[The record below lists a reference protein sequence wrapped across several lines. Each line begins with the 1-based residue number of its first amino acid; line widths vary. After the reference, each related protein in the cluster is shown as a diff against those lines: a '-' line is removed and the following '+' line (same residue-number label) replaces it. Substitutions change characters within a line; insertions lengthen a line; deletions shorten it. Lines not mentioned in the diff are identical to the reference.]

1 MRRHI
6 AIAWLFLTA
15 ASASSGAELGAV
27 VQNFNSEQAV
37 NRVVGSTSLRRT
49 AEAAKV
55 GAYGGTLAYALREP
69 QPAFVRL
76 RVEWPLPRGAELLTF
91 WLKGDGSPNVLRL
104 HLARFQGERATQ
116 WSALVPEFSLAAA
129 EWQPQQVALSGVAQD
144 EEHLEL
150 VEIEVVRKLPP
161 DKGPAEG
168 KAFLDDFVARGE
180 LADAKAPLAV
190 AITPCPGATADLD
203 KRPDLLADVR
213 NFTTAEQTL
222 EVSYAVTDAFEQEV
236 QKGKETV
243 LLPAGGSGEF
253 AWPLAQEADAAQSP
267 FRVRVDAHC
276 ARLRATASAERTF
289 ACGNARVLLEDF
301 EQVKGRFYVFASDK
315 PFIGDFYLRESAR
328 RPIGVALARSTEQ
341 AHSGKACARIEYDL
355 PKGRHTLALQYNRDL
370 EGHPY
375 KVGLWVRNDGAP
387 ISVSIA
393 TSDHCDRHYLLT
405 SYNDRD
411 DWDTPLGRV
420 TEPGWQYLEAVLP
433 SAGIGEDGSKAGGR
447 GKLHW
452 PLRITALNFTLD
464 PSERPAKGAIC
475 VDDLIVFDQK
485 GDTGFLK
492 LALSYENDEHILA
505 EKGTVRLHCS
515 NSSLLRD
522 RKAALSWEVKDKV
535 RGKTLKS
542 GRTQLELPPAS
553 SRMIEV
559 DVGDLWP
566 TRDTFGGPLAFAA
579 QLADSDNVRET
590 AQAEILLVS
599 PDCRTVLYDFE
610 EQEPFAV
617 GGKAFG
623 ATLIFPTAEQ
633 AHGGKRSLK
642 IPWVAEQATP
652 YHFPESAVR
661 FAEPPPGL
669 PRTIGLWIHG
679 DGGNEVFA
687 LRTTDYGAPPHRGI
701 MTEVFP
707 LQPVRVDWQ
716 GWRQVQFELPKTVP
730 GYDGPENQF
739 GVVNYPLR
747 LDAVV
752 YSDAQTTAERGAV
765 FMDDLAVV
773 TQLPRRESVAAGP
786 LRPNC
791 LAVFPPGQ
799 PLTMALAN
807 RSQAFPRTVAASFAM
822 KRMDGTVVAEARKDV
837 TLTPGARETLS
848 LDPGKGATGWFTVAT
863 EVVDKAS
870 PEGNWRREEPA
881 ILYAFPVGSDE
892 ALVRLFSS
900 EVELRKLLRST
911 EVVDVLDW
919 DSWESFKGLPSP
931 RWFENRLA
939 EWEKQGRGVNAILG
953 YSADWAAG
961 EGYRAMREGSYR
973 RWLGAGMQV
982 PEGESDWEA
991 YVRGV
996 SRGFRGRIPR
1006 WIVWHIPDRDGPL
1019 CVAPARFARM
1029 LDTACREVKR
1039 YNPKAEV
1046 LVGSLSLERGVPY
1059 LAALLQ
1065 ASPGTKFDAVCL
1077 DLSMGDEPPEYG
1089 FLLEAVDAFRKLLKQ
1104 RGVDA
1109 RIVATYMDW
1118 QAGEGLQ
1125 LSYHEQ
1131 ASWLSRGLILSRVCG
1146 IEKPYLTLAHSEFE
1160 QRGAGLVYRKPLQIA
1175 GKSDYMVPKPAFL
1188 SYLITQ
1194 NWLEAARYV
1203 GPCEIREREPFF
1215 TRCYLFDAKGAAF
1228 AAIWRTLG
1236 EADLVLPQSLLP
1248 QAVENAYGIAAT
1260 PKTGERGPVYRIGG
1274 MPLFFRFPKE
1284 QLPLWQAGLGDS
1296 RLRYRDAPESTW
1308 RQTILDSVVPGSAG
1322 GEQAHEYKADG
1333 TAFTCNAPL
1342 VNGTLVACTGRRG
1355 LHKEEFV
1362 LDLSQYSGGDLVLVK
1377 RLEVP
1382 KGGEADMQL
1391 WLDGKAIGAWPVSS
1405 DDPKL
1410 PNGLRDASW
1419 IIERSALG
1427 GKGGKRRFAVTY
1439 AEPSASLGPGPGG
1452 TSFGY
1457 WLHESAT
1464 STYYLSDLDP
1474 ISAQQT
1480 YGVFKR
1486 DLNVANRELK
1496 ILDRTFPKGLGTH
1509 APARLEYLLNGQFAT
1524 FEAEVGVD
1532 AFGEGKGSV
1541 VFQVFADGQLRY
1553 KSQAAL
1559 TGFDPPQK
1567 VHVDVKGVRRLVLAA
1582 TDAGDGNE
1590 FDFADWGSARLSR

>member
-1 MRRHI
+1 MKSQVHRNI
-6 AIAWLFLTA
+6 AIAWLLLAATTA
-15 ASASSGAELGAV
+15 WAAELGAV
-27 VQNFNSEQAV
+27 VQNFNSEHAV
-37 NRVVGSTSLRRT
+37 GREAGATSLRRT

-69 QPAFVRL
+69 QPASVRL
-76 RVEWPLPRGAELLTF
+76 RVGWPLPTGAELLTF

-104 HLARFQGERATQ
+104 HLARFKGARATR
-116 WSALVPEFSLAAA
+116 WSALVPELPLAAA
-129 EWQPQQVALSGVAQD
+129 EWQAQQVALSGVAQD
-144 EEHLEL
+144 GEHLEL
-150 VEIEVVRKLPP
+150 VDIEIVRKLPP

-168 KAFLDDFVARGE
+168 KAFLDDFVARGQ

-190 AITPCPGATADLD
+190 AITPCPGATADID

-213 NFTTAEQTL
+213 NFAAAEQTF
-222 EVSYAVTDAFEQEV
+222 EVSYALYDAFEQEV

-243 LLPAGGSGEF
+243 LLPAGGNGELT
-253 AWPLAQEADAAQSP
+253 WPLSPKAAAAPSP
-267 FRVRVDAHC
+267 FRFRVDAHC
-276 ARLRATASAERTF
+276 ARLRATASAERSF

-301 EQVKGRFYVFASDK
+301 EQVKGRFYAFAAGK
-315 PFIGDFYLRESAR
+315 PFVGDFYLREGTR
-328 RPIGVALARSTEQ
+328 RPIGVALARSAEQ
-341 AHSGKACARIEYDL
+341 PHSGKACARIEYGL

-375 KVGLWVRNDGAP
+375 KVGLWVRNDGP
-387 ISVSIA
+387 PVNVSIA
-393 TSDHCDRHYLLT
+393 TSDHCNRHYLLT

-433 SAGIGEDGSKAGGR
+433 SVGIGEDGSKAGGR

-452 PLRITALNFTLD
+452 PLRITALNFTPD
-464 PSERPAKGAIC
+464 PSKEPTSGVIW
-475 VDDLIVFDQK
+475 VDDLTVFDQK
-485 GDTGFLK
+485 GDTGFLT
-492 LALSYENDEHILA
+492 LALSYANDEHILA
-505 EKGTVRLHCS
+505 EKGTVRLRCS
-515 NSSLLRD
+515 NSSLLRP
-522 RKAALSWEVKDKV
+522 RRVALSWEAKVKGRAKA
-535 RGKTLKS
+535 LKS
-542 GRTQLELPPAS
+542 GRSELELPPAS
-553 SRMIEV
+553 TQWVEV
-559 DVGDLWP
+559 DVADLWP
-566 TRDTFGGPLAFAA
+566 ERDTFGGPVAFAA
-579 QLADSDNVRET
+579 QLADTDNVRET

-599 PDCRTVLYDFE
+599 PDYRTVLYDFE

-623 ATLIFPTAEQ
+623 TTLIFPTAEQ

-652 YHFPESAVR
+652 YHFPESALR

-669 PRTIGLWIHG
+669 PRTIGLWVHG
-679 DGGNEVFA
+679 DGGNEVFS
-687 LRTTDYGAPPHRGI
+687 LRTVDYGAPPHRGI
-701 MTEVFP
+701 STEVFP

-716 GWRQVQFELPKTVP
+716 GWRQVSFELPKTVP
-730 GYDGPENQF
+730 GYDDAENQF

-765 FMDDLAVV
+765 FIDDLVVV

-786 LRPNC
+786 VRPNC

-799 PLTMALAN
+799 PLGMAMEN
-807 RSQAFPRTVAASFAM
+807 RSLAFPRTVAASFTM
-822 KRMDGTVVAEARKDV
+822 KRMDGTVVAEARRDA
-837 TLTPGARETLS
+837 TLAPGARQTLS
-848 LDPGKGATGWFTVAT
+848 LDPGKGATGWFSITT
-863 EVVDKAS
+863 EVTDKADAKGS
-870 PEGNWRREEPA
+870 WRREAPA
-881 ILYAFPVGSDE
+881 ILYAFPVGSHE

-931 RWFENRLA
+931 HWFESRLG
-939 EWEKQGRGVNAILG
+939 EWGKQGRGVNAIVG

-982 PEGESDWEA
+982 PEEERDWEA
-991 YVRGV
+991 YVRGI
-996 SRGFRGRIPR
+996 SRYFRGRIPR

-1019 CVAPARFARM
+1019 RVAPAKFGRM
-1029 LDTACREVKR
+1029 LDVACREVKR
-1039 YNPKAEV
+1039 YNPKSQL

-1059 LAALLQ
+1059 LAAVLK
-1065 ASPGTKFDAVCL
+1065 ASPQAKFDAVCL
-1077 DLSMGDEPPEYG
+1077 DLSMGNEPPEYG
-1089 FLLEAVDAFRKLLKQ
+1089 FLLEAVDAFRRLLKQ
-1104 RGVDA
+1104 AKVDA

-1125 LSYHEQ
+1125 LSHHEQ
-1131 ASWLSRGLILSRVCG
+1131 AMFLSRGLILAKVCG

-1160 QRGAGLVYRKPLQIA
+1160 QRGAGLVYRKPLKIA
-1175 GKSDYMVPKPAFL
+1175 GKSHYMVPKPAFL

-1194 NWLEAARYV
+1194 NWMEAARYV
-1203 GPCEIREREPFF
+1203 GPCELREREPFF
-1215 TRCYLFDAKGAAF
+1215 TRCYLFDAQDAAF

-1236 EADLVLPQSLLP
+1236 EADLVLPQSLRP
-1248 QAVENAYGIAAT
+1248 QAVRDAYGIAAT
-1260 PKTGERGPVYRIGG
+1260 PKAGEQEPVYRVGG
-1274 MPLFFRFPKE
+1274 MPLFFRFPRE
-1284 QLPLWQAGLGDS
+1284 QLPLWQAELGGC
-1296 RLRYRDAPESTW
+1296 RLRYRDAPESLW
-1308 RQTILDSVVPGSAG
+1308 RQTILDSVIPGSAG
-1322 GEQAHEYKADG
+1322 SERAHEYKADG
-1333 TAFTCNAPL
+1333 TPFTCKAPL
-1342 VNGTLVACTGRRG
+1342 VNGTLVTCAGRRG
-1355 LHKEEFV
+1355 LRKEEFV
-1362 LDLSQYSGGDLVLVK
+1362 LDLSQYRGGDLVLVK

-1382 KGGEADMQL
+1382 KSGQVDMEVG
-1391 WLDGKAIGAWPVSS
+1391 LDGKAIAAWPVKSEN
-1405 DDPKL
+1405 PRL
-1410 PNGLRDASW
+1410 PGGLRDVSW

-1427 GKGGKRRFAVTY
+1427 GRGGKRRFAITY
-1439 AEPSASLGPGPGG
+1439 AEPGG
-1452 TSFGY
+1452 TSFGC

-1464 STYYLSDLDP
+1464 ATYYLSDLDP

-1486 DLNVANRELK
+1486 DLNVVNRELK
-1496 ILDRTFPKGLGTH
+1496 VLDHIFPKGLGTH
-1509 APARLEYLLNGQFAT
+1509 APARIEYLLNAQFTT

-1541 VFQVFADGQLRY
+1541 VFQAIADGELRY
-1553 KSQAAL
+1553 KSPAAL

-1567 VHVDVKGVRRLVLAA
+1567 VHVDVKGVRRLVLAV

-1590 FDFADWGSARLSR
+1590 FDFADWGNARLSR